1 MKIGVLVPYRKGTDI
16 RAEFAKL
23 RDNGFSCCQLCCWD
37 QGVFT
42 QEHADNVKA
51 ASEEYG
57 IELTALWAGW
67 SGPKEWNFTYGPS
80 TLGLVPAAYR
90 GIRLQEMFR
99 ASDFATMLGVTDVIT
114 HVGFLP
120 ENPRDPDFVD
130 TVGALRSLARTML
143 ARGQYF
149 LFETGQETPVT
160 MLRTI
165 EAIGTENLGIN
176 FDTANLILYGKANS
190 ADAISVFGK
199 YVRNTHIKD
208 GFYPTTGNA
217 LGKQVQIGQGVADLP
232 LVMKRLLEVG
242 YDGPWV
248 IEREIKGEQQLADI
262 IEARDIVIDIYNRLT
277 AE

>member
-1 MKIGVLVPYRKGTDI
+1 MKIGVLVAYKAKTDI
-16 RAEFAKL
+16 RAEFEKL
-23 RDNGFSCCQLCCWD
+23 RGNGFNCCQLCCWD
-37 QGVFT
+37 NRMYT
-42 QEHADNVKA
+42 PEHAEDIKA
-51 ASEEYG
+51 ASAEYC
-57 IELTALWAGW
+57 IEVTALWAGW

-80 TLGLVPAAYR
+80 TLGLVPPAYR
-90 GIRLQEMFR
+90 AMRLKEMFD
-99 ASDFATMLGVTDVIT
+99 ASDFAMMLGVTDVIT

-130 TVGALRSLARTML
+130 TVGALRSLARLMEG
-143 ARGQYF
+143 RGQYF

-165 EAIGTENLGIN
+165 EAIGTQNIGIN

-232 LVMKRLLEVG
+232 LIMKRLFDVG
-242 YDGPWV
+242 YEGPWI
-248 IEREIKGEQQLADI
+248 IEREISGPQQLADI
-262 IEARDIVIDIYNRLT
+262 IESRDVITEIYNSLKG
-277 AE
+277 E

>member
-23 RDNGFSCCQLCCWD
+23 RDNGFNCCQLCCWD

>member
-1 MKIGVLVPYRKGTDI
+1 MKIGVLVPYNGRTDI
-16 RAEFAKL
+16 RAELTRL
-23 RDNGFSCCQLCCWD
+23 RDNGFNCCQLCCWD
-37 QGVFT
+37 QSVFT
-42 QEHADNVKA
+42 QEHADGIKA
-51 ASEEYG
+51 AAEELG
-57 IELTALWAGW
+57 IEITALWAGW

-90 GIRLQEMFR
+90 GIRLKEMFR

-242 YDGPWV
+242 YDGPWI

>member
-1 MKIGVLVPYRKGTDI
+1 MKIGVLVPYKKATDI
-16 RAEFAKL
+16 RVEFAKL
-23 RDNGFSCCQLCCWD
+23 RDNGFNCCQLCCWD
-37 QGVFT
+37 QSVFT
-42 QEHADNVKA
+42 QERADDVKA
-51 ASEEYG
+51 AAAEYG

-90 GIRLQEMFR
+90 GIRLKEMLK
-99 ASDFATMLGVTDVIT
+99 ASEFATMLSVTDVIT

-130 TVGALRSLARTML
+130 TVGALRHLARTML

-208 GFYPTTGNA
+208 GLYPTTGSA

-232 LVMKRLLEVG
+232 LVMKRLLDVG
-242 YDGPWV
+242 YDGPWI
-248 IEREIKGEQQLADI
+248 IEREISGPQQLADI
-262 IEARDIVIDIYNRLT
+262 VEARDIIIDIYNGLVS
-277 AE
+277 E

>member
-1 MKIGVLVPYRKGTDI
+1 MKIGVLVPYRAATDI

-23 RDNGFSCCQLCCWD
+23 KDNGFNCCQLCCWD
-37 QGVFT
+37 HTLFT
-42 QEHADNVKA
+42 AERAEDIKA
-51 ASEEYG
+51 ASAEYE

-90 GIRLQEMFR
+90 ANRLAEMFE
-99 ASDFATMLGVTDVIT
+99 ASDFAQMLEVTDVIT

-130 TVGALRSLARTML
+130 TVGALRSLARKMEG
-143 ARGQYF
+143 RGQYF

-165 EAIGTENLGIN
+165 EAIGTQNLGIN

-208 GFYPTTGNA
+208 GLYPTTGSA
-217 LGKQVQIGQGVADLP
+217 LGKQVQVGQGVADLP
-232 LVMKRLLEVG
+232 LIMKRLFDVG
-242 YDGPWV
+242 YEGPWI
-248 IEREIKGEQQLADI
+248 IEREISGPQQLPDI
-262 IEARDIVIDIYNRLT
+262 IEARDIITEIYNSLKG
-277 AE
+277 E